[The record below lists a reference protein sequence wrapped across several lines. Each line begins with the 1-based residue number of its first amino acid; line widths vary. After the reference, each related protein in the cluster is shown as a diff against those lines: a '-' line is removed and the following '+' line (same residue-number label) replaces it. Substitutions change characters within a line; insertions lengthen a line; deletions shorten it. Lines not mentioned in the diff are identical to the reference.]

1 MIHNII
7 SDIVTEVGGTKLE
20 IRTTLDR
27 YRDRWRDKDRDHGR
41 KSSSRKDK
49 VGVAQNNAKI
59 LLSGSPLVRA
69 FTVIEKFM
77 SNISP
82 FPLSLDRIRD
92 TRITIM
98 TGRGGVVTGRRLPMR
113 RKMDPKGNED
123 HVTTSRPQEVESNGQ
138 EDCWT
143 RNKHC
148 L

>member
-20 IRTTLDR
+20 IRTTLETR
-27 YRDRWRDKDRDHGR
+27 NVTMIGTEIVGETKIVTAAGRAVAGRIRWVWLKTM
-41 KSSSRKDK
+41 
-49 VGVAQNNAKI
+49 

-77 SNISP
+77 SNIFP

-113 RKMDPKGNED
+113 EKKDGPRGK
-123 HVTTSRPQEVESNGQ
+123 
-138 EDCWT
+138 
-143 RNKHC
+143 
-148 L
+148 